1 MKIGLVG
8 YQGSGK
14 STLFQWLTGE
24 PPDPAQS
31 HKAQSAMCVVP
42 EPRVEGLCEIYHP
55 KKVTLAALEIV
66 DIPGLSRSHE
76 GSAETLAMI
85 RDAGC
90 LVMVIAAF
98 DDADPAG
105 DLSSFE
111 EDLLIADLDIVSGRV
126 ERLRE
131 QVKKPRPNR
140 DELQAELDALLPLRE
155 ALEQG
160 ERLHRLELTPEQ
172 QRITKSFQL
181 FSEKPRL
188 VIMNT
193 SDVEEQPSRFESLTP
208 AGTPTFA
215 FSVSLELELSGMDE
229 AERAAF
235 CEEMQVQPCDRD
247 RLIRAIME
255 QSGQILFFTVGDK
268 EVRTWMLRAGA
279 TALEAAGNIHTDM
292 AQGFIRAET
301 MNVDDLLRLG
311 SEREIKANN
320 LLRQE
325 PKDYV
330 VQEGDVILVRH
341 N

>member
-14 STLFQWLTGE
+14 SSLFQWLTGE
-24 PPDPAQS
+24 PADPAQA

-42 EPRVEGLCEIYHP
+42 EPRVEDLCGIYHP

-76 GSAETLAMI
+76 GSAATLAMI

-90 LVMVIAAF
+90 LVIVVAAF
-98 DDADPAG
+98 EDADPAA
-105 DLSSFE
+105 DLSRFE
-111 EDLLIADLDIVSGRV
+111 DDLLIADLEIVSGRI

-140 DELQAELDALLPLRE
+140 EELQAELEALLPLQE

-160 ERLHRLELTPEQ
+160 ERLHRLDLTPEQ

-188 VIMNT
+188 VILNT
-193 SDVEEQPSRFESLTP
+193 SDIEEQPSRFESLTP
-208 AGTPTFA
+208 TGTPTFA
-215 FSVSLELELSGMDE
+215 FSLSLELELASMDE
-229 AERAAF
+229 VERSAF
-235 CEEMQVQPCDRD
+235 CEEMQVHPCDRD
-247 RLIRAIME
+247 RVVRAIME
-255 QSGQILFFTVGDK
+255 QSGQILFFTAGDK

-301 MNVDDLLRLG
+301 MAADDLLRLG
-311 SEREIKANN
+311 SEREVKANN

-325 PKDYV
+325 PRDYV
-330 VQEGDVILVRH
+330 IHEGDIILVRH